1 MRCLRAISVPAAGSL
16 QKMINGQIEKGA
28 EGVIAFFMDSLP
40 VVRFN
45 GASFAVQVEVGDV
58 ELI

>member
-1 MRCLRAISVPAAGSL
+1 
-16 QKMINGQIEKGA
+16 MINGQIEKGA